1 MSKLHALDPEPAA
14 ANVIETLEE
23 ALEMARNGE
32 LSSVAIALVYRDG
45 CSGAIWSFLHS
56 RVAALGSISRLAHKI
71 NLEAD
76 Q

>member
-1 MSKLHALDPEPAA
+1 MTTLRVLEPESPA

-23 ALEMARNGE
+23 ALAAARAGE

-45 CSGAIWSFLHS
+45 SAGALWSDLPS
-56 RVAALGSISRLAHKI
+56 RVAALGSVSRLAHKI

-76 Q
+76 D

>member
-1 MSKLHALDPEPAA
+1 MTELAVLDPEPAS

-23 ALEMARNGE
+23 ALAEARAGRV
-32 LSSVAIALVYRDG
+32 SSVGVAIVYRDG
-45 CSGAIWSFLHS
+45 VAGASWSDLPS
-56 RVAALGSISRLAHKI
+56 RAAMLGAVWRLGHKI